1 MAIRIITDSAS
12 DIPQDKAKEWGIT
25 VIPLKVRFGEEEFL
39 DGVTLT
45 SDMFYSRLVES
56 DELPKTSQIPPFEFE
71 EEFEKAV
78 EAGDDVICLTL
89 SSGVSG
95 CYQSACIAAQEFD
108 GKVRVID
115 TKQFCISEYIIV
127 QRAVQLRDEG
137 KSADEITEIIE
148 KEKKFA
154 RVISVFDT
162 LEYLKMGGRISSA
175 AAMAGGILSIKPV
188 VTIEDGAV
196 AVVGKARGSKNGN
209 NMLIQ
214 YIDKHGGIDYDKPM
228 CLAYSGLSDDLLLKY
243 KEDSKHLYEGYVDDI
258 PIEHVGA
265 TIGTY
270 AGPGAIAC
278 AYFHKN

>member
-56 DELPKTSQIPPFEFE
+56 DELPKTSQIPPYEFE

-188 VTIEDGAV
+188 VTIEDGVV
-196 AVVGKARGSKNGN
+196 AVVGKARGSKNGS